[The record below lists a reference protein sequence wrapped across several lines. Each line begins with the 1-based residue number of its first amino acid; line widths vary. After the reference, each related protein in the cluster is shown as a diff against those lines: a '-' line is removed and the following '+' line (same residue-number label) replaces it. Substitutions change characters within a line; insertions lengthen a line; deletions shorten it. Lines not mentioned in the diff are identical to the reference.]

1 MDGQTVFERTARL
14 RQTQAPLRRAM
25 HELLPRLEAAGDV
38 ACDFFMGNPQ
48 EMPLSG
54 YVEAL
59 QRAAVPQNPHW
70 FAYGGNQPDA
80 RAAIVESLRARMNL
94 PFEPED
100 IFLTAGGAGAL
111 DVGLKAVTDLGD
123 EAIFCL
129 PPWFFY
135 EFFVVE
141 AGLTPVKVP
150 VDRETFDLDVEAIAA
165 AISPRTRLV
174 IINTPHNP
182 TGKVY
187 PPETLRQLAA
197 VLDEASRRH
206 GREIYLLSDEV
217 YNRFVFDG
225 IEFHSPMEFY
235 PNTMLAYSY
244 GKTLLTPG
252 DRIGYLAIS
261 PRVTHRETLRESVP
275 LAQVA
280 CGYSHT
286 ARLHQHAIP
295 DLEKL
300 LVDIAAVERRRD
312 RLVSALREMG
322 YKVHTPEG
330 TLWLLPK
337 SPWEDDW
344 AFWRL
349 LMDHN
354 IFGLP
359 GQVLEFPGYFR
370 LSLSA
375 SDDMVERSLPGFA
388 AAMAHA
394 RTHQP
399 EPAVVV

>member
-25 HELLPRLEAAGDV
+25 AEMFPRMDAAGD
-38 ACDFFMGNPQ
+38 AGCDFVMGNPQ
-48 EMPLSG
+48 EMPLPG
-54 YVEAL
+54 YVDAL
-59 QRAAVPQNPHW
+59 QHAAVPQNPHW
-70 FAYGGNQPDA
+70 FAYGQKRGAQA
-80 RAAIVESLRARMNL
+80 SVAGSLRARMGM

-100 IFLTAGGAGAL
+100 VFLTAGGAGAI
-111 DVGLKAVTDLGD
+111 DVGLKAVTDPGD
-123 EAIFCL
+123 EVIFCL

-141 AGLTPVKVP
+141 AGLVPVKVP
-150 VDRETFDLDVEAIAA
+150 VDRETFDLDVPAIAA
-165 AISPRTRLV
+165 AITPRTRL
-174 IINTPHNP
+174 IIVNTPHNP

-187 PPETLRQLAA
+187 RPDTLEKLAL
-197 VLDEASRRH
+197 VLDEASRLH

-217 YNRFVFDG
+217 YNRFVYDG
-225 IEFHSPMEFY
+225 VQFHSPMKFY

-252 DRIGYLAIS
+252 DRLGYLALS
-261 PRVTHRETLRESVP
+261 PSATHRGALRESVP

-280 CGYSHT
+280 CGYSYAT
-286 ARLHQHAIP
+286 RLHQHAIP

-300 LVDIAAVERRRD
+300 SVDIPAIERRRD
-312 RLVSALREMG
+312 RLVGALRDMG
-322 YKVHTPEG
+322 YEVHKPEG

-349 LMDHN
+349 LMDRN

-375 SDDMVERSLPGFA
+375 SDDMIERSLPGFA
-388 AAMAHA
+388 AAISHA
-394 RTHQP
+394 QSSQP
-399 EPAVVV
+399 EPATVV